1 MYRNEKINISILYN
15 QEITSNIFSDI
26 NTIKTILLNKSIM
39 VKIFNKI
46 LFDLFKS
53 EKIKFN
59 FNLVY
64 HKYLQYEKIFYFF
77 NKDIIITFFLLKN
90 LLLDNSTIININMYI
105 SLNIFQHNKNIN
117 YILILKNIINE
128 IKNNYLTEYSLSN
141 QIQNISSIFNVS
153 IEILWNFITKWEFA
167 KILYNHN
174 LYKIIFI
181 GNPQIKNSLIKCIFF
196 DNNKNKLETE
206 TKVLKS
212 EKNNFKY
219 EYFIEPILG
228 NKYINEIHFIFVK
241 INNNQTYLS
250 YDTVFKEKMKYIQL
264 IQIKKNK
271 EKIFNSIQRILI

>member
-15 QEITSNIFSDI
+15 QEITSNIFSNI